1 MGLKVNACQNVS
13 AQWGKVSAVLFDM
26 DGVLCNS
33 EEPSRKAAVDVFAE
47 MGVHV
52 TLDDFVPFT
61 GMGFLLIFL
70 SLDRRSYPIPVQVVG
85 EANFLGG
92 VASAKGVEGFDTEA
106 AKKRFFEIYL
116 LKYAKPNS
124 GIGFP
129 GAFELVSQCKSNGLK
144 VAVASS
150 ADRIKVDANL
160 AAAGLPITMF
170 DAIVS
175 ADAFK
180 NLKPAPDIFLS
191 ASRILD
197 VPTSECIV
205 IEDALAGVQAAKAAK
220 MRCIAVTTTLS
231 EDTLKAAEP
240 SLIKKE
246 ISDISFEDIL
256 NGGSGSHNE
265 MVQES
270 QSVNDLALS
279 SSESNMTESITEL
292 DNYPTSGAVSSIG
305 GQSDPYLGLANRLGK
320 SQDGL
325 QLTLSLLH
333 ATDDFAAMVWLP
345 SLCLSKMQYLGLK
358 IFGVELGTSCAL
370 RGCVDAVRPVSWLGK
385 SQDGL
390 QLRLS
395 LLHATGDFAAMA
407 RLPSL
412 CPSKSAGKK
421 IKGPYLG
428 RAIRMASGFV
438 SCQPCVFGMMKNI
451 FHDEI
456 STWLPLY
463 SYEERKVCEV
473 FSHGV
478 VAFSLS
484 EQNAVSEPQNFPNR
498 TGDSLCFKGSF
509 GCWVQV
515 TRRNVVRYGSLGI
528 AASCLLFTITNWKA
542 MQYASPKAIWNLLF
556 GTGNPPFGQKEDASS
571 SQRIQQFVN
580 YISDVDARKST
591 TIVPEFPSKL
601 DWLNTAPLQLGRD
614 LKGKVVLLDF
624 WTYCC
629 INCMHVLPDLEFLE
643 KKYKDMPVR
652 LSFTLSPLGRIYMDM
667 HAIVDVGTTDN
678 LRFSLDRGAS
688 LQQYNFHERRESE
701 AKKAMARLSR
711 LQFHGALDYSEIQAK
726 IGMKCV
732 LLIANAVKGE
742 GNANE
747 FVVVGVHSAKF
758 DNEKD
763 LEAIRSAV
771 LRYGITHPVVN
782 DGEMNL
788 WRELGVNSWP
798 TFVLVGPNGKLLA
811 QIAGEGHRKDLD
823 YLVEAALQ
831 FYGKKKLLDSKPI
844 PLRLEKDN
852 DPRLLTSPLKFPG
865 KLAVDVL
872 NNRLFISDSNHNRIV
887 VADLDGNFLV
897 QVGSTGAEG
906 LRDGNFDDA
915 TFNRPQGLAYNAK
928 KNLLYV
934 ADTENHAL
942 RVIDFVNETVET
954 LAGNGTKGSDY
965 EGGGTGTAQARLD
978 QIYDFWKLLLN
989 SPWDV
994 CFEPEN
1000 EIVYIAMAGQHQIW
1014 EHKTSDGVTRAFS
1027 GNGYE
1032 RNLNGSSST
1041 STSYAQPS
1049 GISLSRDLKEAYIAD
1064 SESSSIRAVDLRTGG
1079 SRPLAGG
1086 DPVFAE
1092 NLFKFGDHDGIGSE
1106 VLLQHPLG
1114 VFCGKDGQI
1123 YIADSYNHK
1132 IKKLDPVSK
1141 RVTTLAGV
1149 GQAGFKDGAAVAAQ
1163 FSEPSGIVE
1172 AENGRLYIADTNNS
1186 VIRYLDL
1193 NKSEAEV
1200 LTLELKGV
1208 QPPLRSRSLKRL
1220 RRRSGADTQT
1230 VIVNGG
1236 SSNEGTLNLRIS
1248 VPEGYHFSKEAQSK
1262 FSIDFD
1268 PDNAAEVDSLE
1279 ENLSPEGSAV
1289 VHFRRSSASSST
1301 ARVYCKVYYCKED
1314 EVCLYQ
1320 SLTFEVPFQE
1330 VNPDSAPAM
1339 ITLPFDVK
1347 PKTSKNI
1354 PSGLQIPVSARDTTG
1369 QGKSTTTYP
1378 VKSHNVGFGEG
1389 RAVVFERPS
1398 AQGKA

>member
-1 MGLKVNACQNVS
+1 MALRLTPSLLPTYSHGKPKVATLFNSRSKLSFQFLSKPFRILEFESRKTGLKVSASQKLEEKNVS
-13 AQWGKVSAVLFDM
+13 DSQWGKVSAVLFDM

-33 EEPSRKAAVDVFAE
+33 EESSRKAAVDVFAE
-47 MGVHV
+47 MGVQV
-52 TLDDFVPFT
+52 TVEDFVPFM
-61 GMGFLLIFL
+61 GM
-70 SLDRRSYPIPVQVVG
+70 G

-92 VASAKGVEGFDTEA
+92 VAAAKGVEGFDTEA

-180 NLKPAPDIFLS
+180 NLKPAPDIFLA

-240 SLIKKE
+240 SLIRKE
-246 ISDISFEDIL
+246 ISDISLEDIL
-256 NGGSGSHNE
+256 NGGSGSHNV

-270 QSVNDLALS
+270 QSINDLALS
-279 SSESNMTESITEL
+279 SPESNMTGSITEL
-292 DNYPTSGAVSSIG
+292 DNYVASGAISSMG
-305 GQSDPYLGLANRLGK
+305 G
-320 SQDGL
+320 
-325 QLTLSLLH
+325 
-333 ATDDFAAMVWLP
+333 
-345 SLCLSKMQYLGLK
+345 
-358 IFGVELGTSCAL
+358 
-370 RGCVDAVRPVSWLGK
+370 
-385 SQDGL
+385 
-390 QLRLS
+390 
-395 LLHATGDFAAMA
+395 
-407 RLPSL
+407 
-412 CPSKSAGKK
+412 
-421 IKGPYLG
+421 
-428 RAIRMASGFV
+428 
-438 SCQPCVFGMMKNI
+438 
-451 FHDEI
+451 
-456 STWLPLY
+456 
-463 SYEERKVCEV
+463 
-473 FSHGV
+473 
-478 VAFSLS
+478 
-484 EQNAVSEPQNFPNR
+484 
-498 TGDSLCFKGSF
+498 
-509 GCWVQV
+509 VQV

-556 GTGNPPFGQKEDASS
+556 GTGNPPFEQKEDASS

-643 KKYKDMPVR
+643 NKFKDMP
-652 LSFTLSPLGRIYMDM
+652 
-667 HAIVDVGTTDN
+667 
-678 LRFSLDRGAS
+678 
-688 LQQYNFHERRESE
+688 
-701 AKKAMARLSR
+701 
-711 LQFHGALDYSEIQAK
+711 
-726 IGMKCV
+726 
-732 LLIANAVKGE
+732 
-742 GNANE
+742 

-823 YLVEAALQ
+823 NLVEAALL

-887 VADLDGNFLV
+887 VTDLEGNFLV

-942 RVIDFVNETVET
+942 RVIDFVNETVRT

-965 EGGGTGTAQARLD
+965 EGGGTGTAQ
-978 QIYDFWKLLLN
+978 LLN

-1041 STSYAQPS
+1041 STSFAQPS
-1049 GISLSRDLKEAYIAD
+1049 GISLSRDLKEAYVAD
-1064 SESSSIRAVDLRTGG
+1064 SESSSIRAVNLRTGG
-1079 SRPLAGG
+1079 SRSLAGG
-1086 DPVFAE
+1086 DPVIAE
-1092 NLFKFGDHDGIGSE
+1092 NLFRFGDHDGIGSE

-1114 VFCGKDGQI
+1114 VLCGKDGQV

-1132 IKKLDPVSK
+1132 IKKLDPDSK

-1149 GQAGFKDGAAVAAQ
+1149 GEAGFKDGAAVAAQ

-1208 QPPLRSRSLKRL
+1208 QPPLKSRSLKRL

-1230 VIVNGG
+1230 VVVNGG
-1236 SSNEGTLNLRIS
+1236 SSSEGTLNLRIS
-1248 VPEGYHFSKEAQSK
+1248 VPEGYHFSKEAKSK
-1262 FSIDFD
+1262 YSIDFD

-1279 ENLSPEGSAV
+1279 GNLSPEGSAV
-1289 VHFRRSSASSST
+1289 VHFRRSSASPST
-1301 ARVYCKVYYCKED
+1301 GRVYCKVYYCKED

-1339 ITLPFDVK
+1339 ISLPFDVK
-1347 PKTSKNI
+1347 PKTS
-1354 PSGLQIPVSARDTTG
+1354 PTSLQIPART
-1369 QGKSTTTYP
+1369 
-1378 VKSHNVGFGEG
+1378 
-1389 RAVVFERPS
+1389 
-1398 AQGKA
+1398 

>member
-1 MGLKVNACQNVS
+1 MALRLTPSLLPTYSHGKPKLATLFNSRSKLSFQFLSKPFRILEFESRKMGLKVSASQKLEEKNVS
-13 AQWGKVSAVLFDM
+13 DTQWGKVSAVLFDM

-33 EEPSRKAAVDVFAE
+33 EESSRKAAVDVFAE
-47 MGVHV
+47 MGVQV
-52 TLDDFVPFT
+52 TVEDFVPFM
-61 GMGFLLIFL
+61 GM
-70 SLDRRSYPIPVQVVG
+70 G

-92 VASAKGVEGFDTEA
+92 VAAAKGVEGFDTEA

-129 GAFELVSQCKSNGLK
+129 GAFELVSQCKSSGLK

-180 NLKPAPDIFLS
+180 NLKPAPDIFLA

-240 SLIKKE
+240 SLIRKE
-246 ISDISFEDIL
+246 ISDISLEDIL
-256 NGGSGSHNE
+256 NGGSGSHNV

-270 QSVNDLALS
+270 QSINDLALS
-279 SSESNMTESITEL
+279 SPESNMTGSITEL
-292 DNYPTSGAVSSIG
+292 DNYVASGAISSMG
-305 GQSDPYLGLANRLGK
+305 G
-320 SQDGL
+320 
-325 QLTLSLLH
+325 
-333 ATDDFAAMVWLP
+333 
-345 SLCLSKMQYLGLK
+345 
-358 IFGVELGTSCAL
+358 
-370 RGCVDAVRPVSWLGK
+370 
-385 SQDGL
+385 
-390 QLRLS
+390 
-395 LLHATGDFAAMA
+395 
-407 RLPSL
+407 
-412 CPSKSAGKK
+412 
-421 IKGPYLG
+421 
-428 RAIRMASGFV
+428 
-438 SCQPCVFGMMKNI
+438 
-451 FHDEI
+451 
-456 STWLPLY
+456 
-463 SYEERKVCEV
+463 
-473 FSHGV
+473 
-478 VAFSLS
+478 
-484 EQNAVSEPQNFPNR
+484 
-498 TGDSLCFKGSF
+498 
-509 GCWVQV
+509 VQV

-556 GTGNPPFGQKEDASS
+556 GTGNPPFEQKEDASS

-643 KKYKDMPVR
+643 NKYKDMP
-652 LSFTLSPLGRIYMDM
+652 
-667 HAIVDVGTTDN
+667 
-678 LRFSLDRGAS
+678 
-688 LQQYNFHERRESE
+688 
-701 AKKAMARLSR
+701 
-711 LQFHGALDYSEIQAK
+711 
-726 IGMKCV
+726 
-732 LLIANAVKGE
+732 
-742 GNANE
+742 

-823 YLVEAALQ
+823 NLVEAALL
-831 FYGKKKLLDSKPI
+831 FYGKKKLLDSKSI

-887 VADLDGNFLV
+887 VTDLEGNFLV

-942 RVIDFVNETVET
+942 RVIDFVNETVRT

-965 EGGGTGTAQARLD
+965 EGGGTGTAQ
-978 QIYDFWKLLLN
+978 LLN

-1041 STSYAQPS
+1041 STSFAQPS
-1049 GISLSRDLKEAYIAD
+1049 GISLSRDLKEAYVAD
-1064 SESSSIRAVDLRTGG
+1064 SESSSIRAVNLRTGG
-1079 SRPLAGG
+1079 SRSLAGG
-1086 DPVFAE
+1086 DPVIAE
-1092 NLFKFGDHDGIGSE
+1092 NLFRFGDHDGIGSE

-1114 VFCGKDGQI
+1114 VLCGKDGQV

-1132 IKKLDPVSK
+1132 IKKLDPDSK

-1149 GQAGFKDGAAVAAQ
+1149 GEAGFKDGAAVAAQ

-1172 AENGRLYIADTNNS
+1172 AENGIRDINNHNEIGGLNSAILTNYCRSSIRLNLYIL
-1186 VIRYLDL
+1186 I
-1193 NKSEAEV
+1193 
-1200 LTLELKGV
+1200 
-1208 QPPLRSRSLKRL
+1208 
-1220 RRRSGADTQT
+1220 
-1230 VIVNGG
+1230 
-1236 SSNEGTLNLRIS
+1236 
-1248 VPEGYHFSKEAQSK
+1248 
-1262 FSIDFD
+1262 
-1268 PDNAAEVDSLE
+1268 
-1279 ENLSPEGSAV
+1279 LS
-1289 VHFRRSSASSST
+1289 
-1301 ARVYCKVYYCKED
+1301 C
-1314 EVCLYQ
+1314 
-1320 SLTFEVPFQE
+1320 
-1330 VNPDSAPAM
+1330 
-1339 ITLPFDVK
+1339 
-1347 PKTSKNI
+1347 TSKN
-1354 PSGLQIPVSARDTTG
+1354 SRSAG
-1369 QGKSTTTYP
+1369 YASQ
-1378 VKSHNVGFGEG
+1378 
-1389 RAVVFERPS
+1389 
-1398 AQGKA
+1398 

>member
-1 MGLKVNACQNVS
+1 MALRLTPSLLPTYNHGKPKLATLFNSRSKLSFQFLSKPFRILEFESRKTGLKVSASQKLEEKNVS
-13 AQWGKVSAVLFDM
+13 DTQWRKVSAVLFDM

-33 EEPSRKAAVDVFAE
+33 EESSRKAAVDVFAE
-47 MGVHV
+47 MGVQV
-52 TLDDFVPFT
+52 TVEDFVPFM
-61 GMGFLLIFL
+61 GM
-70 SLDRRSYPIPVQVVG
+70 G

-92 VASAKGVEGFDTEA
+92 VAAAKGVEGFDTEA

-129 GAFELVSQCKSNGLK
+129 GAFELVSQCKSSGLK

-180 NLKPAPDIFLS
+180 NLKPAPDIFLA

-240 SLIKKE
+240 SLIRKE
-246 ISDISFEDIL
+246 ISDISLEDIL
-256 NGGSGSHNE
+256 NGGSGSHNV

-270 QSVNDLALS
+270 QSINDLALS
-279 SSESNMTESITEL
+279 SPESNMTGSITEL
-292 DNYPTSGAVSSIG
+292 DNYVASGAISSMG
-305 GQSDPYLGLANRLGK
+305 G
-320 SQDGL
+320 
-325 QLTLSLLH
+325 
-333 ATDDFAAMVWLP
+333 
-345 SLCLSKMQYLGLK
+345 
-358 IFGVELGTSCAL
+358 
-370 RGCVDAVRPVSWLGK
+370 
-385 SQDGL
+385 
-390 QLRLS
+390 
-395 LLHATGDFAAMA
+395 
-407 RLPSL
+407 
-412 CPSKSAGKK
+412 
-421 IKGPYLG
+421 
-428 RAIRMASGFV
+428 
-438 SCQPCVFGMMKNI
+438 
-451 FHDEI
+451 
-456 STWLPLY
+456 
-463 SYEERKVCEV
+463 
-473 FSHGV
+473 
-478 VAFSLS
+478 
-484 EQNAVSEPQNFPNR
+484 
-498 TGDSLCFKGSF
+498 
-509 GCWVQV
+509 VQV

-556 GTGNPPFGQKEDASS
+556 GTGNPPFEQKEDASS

-591 TIVPEFPSKL
+591 TIVSEFPSKL

-643 KKYKDMPVR
+643 NKYKDMP
-652 LSFTLSPLGRIYMDM
+652 
-667 HAIVDVGTTDN
+667 
-678 LRFSLDRGAS
+678 
-688 LQQYNFHERRESE
+688 
-701 AKKAMARLSR
+701 
-711 LQFHGALDYSEIQAK
+711 
-726 IGMKCV
+726 
-732 LLIANAVKGE
+732 
-742 GNANE
+742 

-823 YLVEAALQ
+823 NLVEAALL

-865 KLAVDVL
+865 KLTVDVL

-887 VADLDGNFLV
+887 VTDLEGNFLV

-942 RVIDFVNETVET
+942 RVIDFVNETVRT

-965 EGGGTGTAQARLD
+965 EGGGTGTAQ
-978 QIYDFWKLLLN
+978 LLN

-1041 STSYAQPS
+1041 STSFAQPS
-1049 GISLSRDLKEAYIAD
+1049 GISLSRDLKEAYVAD
-1064 SESSSIRAVDLRTGG
+1064 SESSSIRAVNLRTGG
-1079 SRPLAGG
+1079 SRSLAGG
-1086 DPVFAE
+1086 DPVIAE
-1092 NLFKFGDHDGIGSE
+1092 NLFRFGDHDGIGSE

-1114 VFCGKDGQI
+1114 VLCGKDGQV

-1132 IKKLDPVSK
+1132 IKKLDPDSK

-1149 GQAGFKDGAAVAAQ
+1149 GEAGFKDGAAVAAQ

-1208 QPPLRSRSLKRL
+1208 QPPLKSRSLKRL

-1230 VIVNGG
+1230 VVVNGG
-1236 SSNEGTLNLRIS
+1236 SSSEGTLNLRIS
-1248 VPEGYHFSKEAQSK
+1248 VPEGYHFSKEAKSK
-1262 FSIDFD
+1262 YSIDFD

-1279 ENLSPEGSAV
+1279 GNLSPEGSAV
-1289 VHFRRSSASSST
+1289 VHFRRSSASPST
-1301 ARVYCKVYYCKED
+1301 GRVYCKVYYCKED

-1339 ITLPFDVK
+1339 ISLPFDVK
-1347 PKTSKNI
+1347 PKTS
-1354 PSGLQIPVSARDTTG
+1354 PTSLQIPART
-1369 QGKSTTTYP
+1369 
-1378 VKSHNVGFGEG
+1378 
-1389 RAVVFERPS
+1389 
-1398 AQGKA
+1398 